1 MTTIAKEQVARAVY
15 DAIPRIA
22 CVLPHDVRAALEA
35 AQAVEAAQPS
45 ENAYSGEDARR
56 LENACSTQDAW
67 LSVGAQSAGNV
78 HLAEG
83 AQPAESMQFAG
94 NAHLAEGVQRAAGAQ
109 SSESSQPAEGGR
121 PAEGSTRGAVV
132 LGHLLENAEIAERDH
147 VPICQDTGTVW
158 VCLEVGPDVA
168 VPGDVFA
175 CVDEA
180 VARAYTEA
188 RLRKSVVRDALV
200 DRANTGDNTPAFTNI
215 HFVEEPGARV
225 HVLLKGGGSDNASR
239 VTMLTPGAGR
249 EGIIAEVMDCV
260 AHKAANACPP
270 LVIGIGVGGTFDK
283 VAGMAKSALLR
294 EVGTPAADPRVAE
307 FERELLEKVNASG
320 MGPGALGGKTLAL
333 AVHVNTAPCHI
344 AALPLAINMG
354 CSAMRRATVELDD
367 ATPSAWPPVAESGR
381 RDDEAKGHM
390 GVLQEENE
398 RADAS
403 GEGATAGAVPVKL
416 ALPLDKSELAKL
428 KAGDACTLT
437 GEMYMLRDAGHIRLL
452 EELKAQGSLPY
463 GLEGATIF
471 YAGPTPPAAGRPFG
485 AVGPTTASR
494 MDFAAPALYR
504 AGVVATVGKGVRS
517 KDVAA
522 ACQETGSVYFV
533 ATGGAAALLAQRVE
547 SGEVVAYDDLGT
559 EALRRITVRDF
570 PVFVGLD
577 TRGGNVYDLQ

>member
-1 MTTIAKEQVARAVY
+1 MTTITKEQVARAVY

-22 CVLPHDVRAALEA
+22 CVLPCDVRAALED
-35 AQAVEAAQPS
+35 AQA
-45 ENAYSGEDARR
+45 
-56 LENACSTQDAW
+56 
-67 LSVGAQSAGNV
+67 
-78 HLAEG
+78 AEG
-83 AQPAESMQFAG
+83 D
-94 NAHLAEGVQRAAGAQ
+94 
-109 SSESSQPAEGGR
+109 
-121 PAEGSTRGAVV
+121 TRGAVV
-132 LGHLLENAEIAERDH
+132 LGHLLENADIAERDH

-158 VCLEVGPDVA
+158 VCLEAGPDVS

-175 CVDEA
+175 CVDDA

-200 DRANTGDNTPAFTNI
+200 DRANTGDNTPAFTDI
-215 HFVEEPGARV
+215 HFVDTPGARV
-225 HVLLKGGGSDNASR
+225 HVLLKGGGSDTASR

-294 EVGTPAADPRVAE
+294 EVGTPAADHRVAE
-307 FERELLEKVNASG
+307 FERELLDKVNASG

-367 ATPSAWPPVAESGR
+367 AVSAAWPPASSEQALAKEAPELAPQGESAFDAAEGL
-381 RDDEAKGHM
+381 E
-390 GVLQEENE
+390 
-398 RADAS
+398 DAPQGS
-403 GEGATAGAVPVKL
+403 APIKL
-416 ALPLDKSELAKL
+416 TLPLDKTELAKL
-428 KAGDACTLT
+428 KAGDACVLT

-452 EELKAQGSLPY
+452 EELEAQGTLPY
-463 GLEGATIF
+463 GLDGATIF
-471 YAGPTPPAAGRPFG
+471 YAGPTPAAAGRPFG

-517 KDVAA
+517 ADVAE

-559 EALRRITVRDF
+559 EALRRITVSDF

>member
-1 MTTIAKEQVARAVY
+1 MTTITKEQVARAVY
-15 DAIPRIA
+15 DTIPRIA
-22 CVLPHDVRAALEA
+22 CVLPCDVRAALED
-35 AQAVEAAQPS
+35 AQA
-45 ENAYSGEDARR
+45 
-56 LENACSTQDAW
+56 
-67 LSVGAQSAGNV
+67 
-78 HLAEG
+78 AEG
-83 AQPAESMQFAG
+83 A
-94 NAHLAEGVQRAAGAQ
+94 
-109 SSESSQPAEGGR
+109 
-121 PAEGSTRGAVV
+121 TRGAVV
-132 LGHLLENAEIAERDH
+132 LGHLLENADIAERDH

-158 VCLEVGPDVA
+158 VCLEVGPNVN

-175 CVDEA
+175 CVDDA

-200 DRANTGDNTPAFTNI
+200 DRANTGDNTPAFTDV
-215 HFVEEPGARV
+215 HFVDTPGARV

-367 ATPSAWPPVAESGR
+367 AAPAAWPP
-381 RDDEAKGHM
+381 
-390 GVLQEENE
+390 
-398 RADAS
+398 AS
-403 GEGATAGAVPVKL
+403 FEQAPAEGASESASYEGNVFDTAEGSEGASQGSAPIEL
-416 ALPLDKSELAKL
+416 TLPLDKTELAKL
-428 KAGDACTLT
+428 KAGDACVLT

-452 EELKAQGSLPY
+452 EELEEQGSLPY
-463 GLEGATIF
+463 GLDGATIF
-471 YAGPTPPAAGRPFG
+471 YAGPTPAAAGRPFG

-517 KDVAA
+517 ADVAA

-559 EALRRITVRDF
+559 EALRRITVCDF

-577 TRGGNVYDLQ
+577 TRGGNVYDLR